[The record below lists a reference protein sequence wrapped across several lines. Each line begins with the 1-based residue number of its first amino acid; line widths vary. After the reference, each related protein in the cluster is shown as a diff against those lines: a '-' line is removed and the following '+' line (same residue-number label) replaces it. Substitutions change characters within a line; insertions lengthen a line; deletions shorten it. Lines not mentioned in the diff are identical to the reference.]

1 MTLDVFLVP
10 VGDSRHELY
19 SESTHDD
26 PIAGAAPPAES
37 ASWWQ
42 RQMARFRATLAEAE
56 EARRRRDRGEADPVQ
71 GGGLIAITRWVMRR
85 IAETIA
91 EQRLLWQ
98 LRKQGEARLIH
109 PDRMSRD
116 RAVELMRGE
125 LTRDLAKHR
134 RWCVIDGVLTA
145 IFGPLF
151 FFVPGPN
158 VVSWYFF
165 FRAIGHYL
173 ALRGATHGL
182 NVTAWQTQ
190 ASPDLT
196 ALGEA
201 LRLPR
206 DERRPRLDAIA
217 AALGLE
223 HLTGFVERVS
233 RRTSPGKHT

>member
-1 MTLDVFLVP
+1 MFLVP
-10 VGDSRHELY
+10 VGESRHELY
-19 SESTHDD
+19 TESVHDD
-26 PIAGAAPPAES
+26 PIAAPDHPAES
-37 ASWWQ
+37 SSWWQ
-42 RQMARFRATLAEAE
+42 RQISRFRATLAEAE
-56 EARRRRDRGEADPVQ
+56 EERRRRDRGEANPAR
-71 GGGLIAITRWVMRR
+71 GGLWSAIMRR

-98 LRKQGEARLIH
+98 LRKQGDARLTH

-116 RAVELMRGE
+116 RALELMRAS

-134 RWCVIDGVLTA
+134 RWCVIDALLTA
-145 IFGPLF
+145 VFGPLL

-158 VVSWYFF
+158 IVSWFFF

-173 ALRGATHGL
+173 ALRGATQGL

-196 ALGEA
+196 ALGDT
-201 LRLPR
+201 LRLPHA
-206 DERRPRLDAIA
+206 ERRPRLDAIA
-217 AALGLE
+217 ATLGLD

-233 RRTSPGKHT
+233 TRSNPGKT

>member
-1 MTLDVFLVP
+1 VTLDVFLVP
-10 VGDSRHELY
+10 VGGSRHELY
-19 SESTHDD
+19 CESTHDD
-26 PIAGAAPPAES
+26 PIAGPAPPTES

-42 RQMARFRATLAEAE
+42 RQIARFRATLAEAE
-56 EARRRRDRGEADPVQ
+56 EERLRRNRGEADPAR
-71 GGGLIAITRWVMRR
+71 GGLWRAVMRR

-98 LRKQGEARLIH
+98 LRKQGDARLMH
-109 PDRMSRD
+109 PDRISSD
-116 RAVELMRGE
+116 RAVELMRAA
-125 LTRDLAKHR
+125 LSKDLAKHR
-134 RWCVIDGVLTA
+134 RWCVIDALLTA
-145 IFGPLF
+145 VLGPLF
-151 FFVPGPN
+151 FVVPGPN
-158 VVSWYFF
+158 IVSWFFF

-233 RRTSPGKHT
+233 TRSSPGKHT

>member
-10 VGDSRHELY
+10 LGESRHELY
-19 SESTHDD
+19 SESEHDD
-26 PIAGAAPPAES
+26 PIAAGDQAAEPVT
-37 ASWWQ
+37 WWQ
-42 RQMARFRATLAEAE
+42 RQVARFRATLAEAE
-56 EARRRRDRGEADPVQ
+56 EERRRRDRGEEDQAR
-71 GGGLIAITRWVMRR
+71 GGLWRAIMRR

-98 LRKQGEARLIH
+98 LRNQGEARLLH

-116 RAVELMRGE
+116 RALELMRGE
-125 LTRDLAKHR
+125 LTRDLGKHR
-134 RWCVIDGVLTA
+134 RWCVIDGILTA
-145 IFGPLF
+145 IIGPAF

-158 VVSWYFF
+158 ILSWFFF

-182 NVTAWQTQ
+182 KVTSWQTQ

-196 ALGEA
+196 AVGEA

-206 DERRPRLDAIA
+206 PERRSRLDELAT
-217 AALGLE
+217 ALGLE

-233 RRTSPGKHT
+233 TRAK

>member
-1 MTLDVFLVP
+1 MFLVP
-10 VGDSRHELY
+10 VGESRHELY

-26 PIAGAAPPAES
+26 PIAGPSQPAES
-37 ASWWQ
+37 ASWWH

-56 EARRRRDRGEADPVQ
+56 EERRRHDRGETDPAR
-71 GGGLIAITRWVMRR
+71 GGLWSAVMRR

-98 LRKQGEARLIH
+98 LRKQGDARLMH

-116 RAVELMRGE
+116 RAVELMRAS
-125 LTRDLAKHR
+125 LTKDLAKHR
-134 RWCVIDGVLTA
+134 RWCVIDALLTA
-145 IFGPLF
+145 VLGPLF
-151 FFVPGPN
+151 FLVPGPN
-158 VVSWYFF
+158 IVSWFF
-165 FRAIGHYL
+165 FVRAIGHYL

-233 RRTSPGKHT
+233 TRSSPGKHT